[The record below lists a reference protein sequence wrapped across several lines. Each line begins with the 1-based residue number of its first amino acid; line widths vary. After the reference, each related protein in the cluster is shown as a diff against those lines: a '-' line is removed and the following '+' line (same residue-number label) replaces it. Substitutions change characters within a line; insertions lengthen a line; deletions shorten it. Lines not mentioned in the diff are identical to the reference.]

1 MKTMSALKITGAIG
15 VAIVLAL
22 LTVHGTLARWT
33 ATATTT
39 GLSVQSAD
47 FKVTAAVGQNVQ
59 RVPAGGTITVPGPT
73 ALTPGTSQNTP
84 IVVTNAADAS
94 GPFTISVTAGT
105 THAIGALAPYL
116 TTSIGVGQSGSCTDI
131 RQDTRVV
138 LAKGASATF
147 CLTATLAANTPATF
161 GGAGASITFTLATQQ
176 Q

>member
-1 MKTMSALKITGAIG
+1 MKTMSALKATAAIG

-22 LTVHGTLARWT
+22 LTVQGTLALWT

-39 GLSVQSAD
+39 SQTVQSAD
-47 FKVTAAVGQNVQ
+47 FKVTAAVGENVQ
-59 RVPAGGTITVPGPT
+59 RLPAGGTITVAGPT
-73 ALTPGTSQNTP
+73 GLTPGTSQSTP

-94 GPFTISVTAGT
+94 GPFTISATAGT
-105 THAIGALAPYL
+105 TTATGALAPYL
-116 TTSIGVGQSGSCTDI
+116 STSIGLGQDGRCTNI

-147 CLTATLAANTPATF
+147 CLTTTLAENTPATF
-161 GGAGASITFTLATQQ
+161 GGAGASIAFTLATQQ